1 MRAIHLVPAVAVL
14 VPLAAIGGVAQLD
27 HPAAPRPAASATV
40 TRQVAVT
47 SATRACPPAPGGGSA
62 PVTLLGGRAGAT
74 GTPGQGSRI
83 DLTALPPAGQTLRPA
98 SPVRAQGPGVV
109 SLLTLPA
116 GTATGKKGGPVA
128 QGWSVTGNGS
138 MAQSMEAELADST
151 GMAAVRCGAPGSDLW
166 FVGPG
171 QQNGASKISVSMMN
185 VDSLAASV
193 DVTVITDAGQSQAGN
208 NDTGITVPPHQTV
221 TESLSSVASG
231 SSVVAIEV
239 HTSIGRVVADV
250 SEGSSASTATSGTT
264 GTTTGATTGTTTGA
278 TTGTTT
284 GATTGTTTDGTASAS
299 ALTWLPVT
307 AAPST
312 QLVIPGVPPSGS
324 AAGLFI
330 ADPGDSSA
338 KVTVTAITPQQKLR
352 PFGTQS
358 VDLPGQSAS
367 YVALSPL
374 GGINAA
380 LVITSNVP
388 VVAGVVVPGAAADAA
403 TGAAATAATATAAT
417 APISQQAVVAGNIS
431 GSGLAAS
438 VVLTAPGTAARVRLT
453 EIAPASHGG
462 GSVTASQVVPVK
474 AGRTQV
480 AAVTAPKGAKHGSAF
495 AVVITPLAGSGPVY
509 AARVE
514 TKEQSTVVSI
524 IPAASTLTTMS
535 LPPVSNSYN
544 ALSDRKST
552 R

>member
-1 MRAIHLVPAVAVL
+1 
-14 VPLAAIGGVAQLD
+14 
-27 HPAAPRPAASATV
+27 
-40 TRQVAVT
+40 
-47 SATRACPPAPGGGSA
+47 
-62 PVTLLGGRAGAT
+62 
-74 GTPGQGSRI
+74 
-83 DLTALPPAGQTLRPA
+83 
-98 SPVRAQGPGVV
+98 
-109 SLLTLPA
+109 
-116 GTATGKKGGPVA
+116 
-128 QGWSVTGNGS
+128 

-151 GMAAVRCGAPGSDLW
+151 GMATVRCGAPGSDLW

-171 QQNGASKISVSMMN
+171 QQNGASKISLSLMN

-208 NDTGITVPPHQTV
+208 NDTGITVLPHQTV
-221 TESLSSVASG
+221 TESLSSVAKG

-250 SEGSSASTATSGTT
+250 SEGSSASTTAGGTTTDGTT
-264 GTTTGATTGTTTGA
+264 GTTTGGTTGTT
-278 TTGTTT
+278 
-284 GATTGTTTDGTASAS
+284 TTGTTTDGTASAS

-312 QLVIPGVPPSGS
+312 RLVIPGVPPSGS

-374 GGINAA
+374 GGTTAA
-380 LVITSNVP
+380 LEITSNVP
-388 VVAGVVVPGAAADAA
+388 VVAGVLVPGSAADAA
-403 TGAAATAATATAAT
+403 TGAVATAATATAAT
-417 APISQQAVVAGNIS
+417 APISQQAVVAGNVS

-438 VVLTAPGTAARVRLT
+438 VVLSAPGAAARVRLA

-480 AAVTAPKGAKHGSAF
+480 APVTAPKGAKHGAAF

-514 TKEQSTVVSI
+514 TKEQSTVISI
-524 IPAASTLTTMS
+524 IPAASALTTIS
-535 LPPVSNSYN
+535 LPPVRNSYS
-544 ALSDRKST
+544 AVSP
-552 R
+552 